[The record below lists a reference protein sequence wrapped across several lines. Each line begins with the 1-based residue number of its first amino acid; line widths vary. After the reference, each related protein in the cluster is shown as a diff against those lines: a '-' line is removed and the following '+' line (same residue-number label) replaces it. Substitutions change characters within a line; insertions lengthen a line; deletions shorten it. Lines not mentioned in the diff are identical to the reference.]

1 MAESASSWREIRH
14 PDAAALAAGVA
25 AVITD
30 DLNAA
35 LRSRMRA
42 SLVVPGGS
50 TPGPVFDLLAV
61 ADLDWARVDITLS
74 DERWVPA
81 THADSNEAMV
91 RARLLQG
98 RAAAARLLG
107 LYRSCAR
114 PSDAVAEIELALR
127 AIARPFD
134 VVLLGLGDDGHFA
147 SLFPSRPELHA
158 ALDAGASQAAVAL
171 DAPAQGWPRLSLT
184 MSALCNTRR
193 LLLGFRGERKHA
205 VLQRALEPGPVDAL
219 PVRALLQQALAP
231 LEVHWSPT

>member
-1 MAESASSWREIRH
+1 MAEGPSPWREIRH
-14 PDAAALAAGVA
+14 PDAAAFAAGVA
-25 AVITD
+25 AVIAD
-30 DLNAA
+30 HLRMA
-35 LRSRMRA
+35 LDSRARA
-42 SLVVPGGS
+42 SMVVPGGS
-50 TPGPVFDLLAV
+50 TPGPVFDLLAG
-61 ADLDWARVDITLS
+61 ADLDWARVDVTLS

-81 THADSNEAMV
+81 THADSNESLV

-114 PSDAVAEIELALR
+114 PSDAVAEVEQALH

-147 SLFPSRPELHA
+147 SLFPSRPELLA
-158 ALDAGASQAAVAL
+158 ALDPGAPRGVVAL
-171 DAPAQGWPRLSLT
+171 DAPAQGRPRVSLT

-205 VLQRALEPGPVDAL
+205 VLQRALEPGPVDEL
-219 PVRALLQQALAP
+219 PVRALLQQARAP
-231 LEVHWSPT
+231 LEVHWSP